1 MKQNLHI
8 LFIALALCTVSCHK
22 PASNEVLSAEADSLY
37 AIAQKSID
45 NYPAMRSLLYY
56 QRALDAL
63 RNTDESASSEIKMH
77 IFSEMGKLFDRQQLY
92 NEAVSQ
98 YQFAFESASV
108 INDTINMI
116 KAYRGIG
123 DAYRKMRDAKGAI
136 QYFNLAEQLA
146 VKAKAQELQTSIAFH
161 KAAIYAESGNI
172 NRATNQLPNPPY
184 QIDAEDADLF
194 NYVMAYFYIA
204 GAHQDAD
211 SADYY
216 FNKLSESE
224 SPHYR
229 QFALNQKL
237 QRAITQKDYQ
247 QINTLFDQ
255 KKALEQEL
263 EYISQ
268 DNATGSVG
276 ALYQA
281 LHAEREKA
289 DLLVRTQQV
298 RLYSIIAILSFV
310 LAIAIFCILLYR
322 TRSKQMRLER
332 NNALLEKYNATLRS
346 DLEVERTKVTMIQP
360 AIEEKLMNIRAS
372 AIYQH
377 LLKTEKPMNE
387 KDSAEAMEIVNQLF
401 PDFSSRLTEF
411 GVIKEHEVK
420 MCYLV
425 KMGFKTS
432 RIASL
437 LSRTDSAISNGRM
450 RLYKKVFGKEG
461 KAEDWDKVVRNL

>member
-1 MKQNLHI
+1 MKHNIHI
-8 LFIALALCTVSCHK
+8 LFIALAFCTVSCHK
-22 PASNEVLSAEADSLY
+22 PASEEVLSAEADSLF
-37 AIAQKSID
+37 AIAQRSID

-77 IFSEMGKLFDRQQLY
+77 IFSEMGKLFDQQQLY
-92 NEAVSQ
+92 HEAVSQ
-98 YQFAFESASV
+98 YLFAFESASA
-108 INDTINMI
+108 INDTISMI

-123 DAYRKMRDAKGAI
+123 DAYRKMKNAKEAI
-136 QYFNLAEQLA
+136 QYFNMAEQLA
-146 VKAKAQELQTSIAFH
+146 MKAKALELQTSIALH
-161 KAAIYAESGNI
+161 KAATYAESGSI
-172 NRATNQLPNPPY
+172 IRAKYQLPTPPY
-184 QIDAEDADLF
+184 QIDAEDEDLF
-194 NYVMAYFYIA
+194 NYVMAHFYLA
-204 GAHQDAD
+204 GNHQVAD

-229 QFALNQKL
+229 QFALNQKQ
-237 QRAITQKDYQ
+237 QRAISQKDYQ
-247 QINTLFDQ
+247 QINLLFDQ

-298 RLYSIIAILSFV
+298 RFYSIIAILSFV

-346 DLEVERTKVTMIQP
+346 DLEVERTKATMIQP
-360 AIEEKLMNIRAS
+360 AIEEKLMTIRAS